1 MKAEELLRQA
11 CALMAETE
19 IDDYRETGLIY
30 INMLLAETKKQNDR
44 MRRYDGL
51 EPLQGYPGI
60 ESLEDE
66 LPCQE
71 ELARE
76 ALPWG
81 LCAKIFFD
89 EDDNPRLSMFN
100 EEFANRLNG
109 CDKWQAAVVAKP
121 AKTWFDA

>member
-1 MKAEELLRQA
+1 MTGTELLKQA
-11 CALMAETE
+11 LALMAETE
-19 IDDYRETGLIY
+19 TDDYLELGLTY

-44 MRRYDGL
+44 MRRWAGKEAL
-51 EPLQGYPGI
+51 EGYPKI
-60 ESLEDE
+60 SALEDE
-66 LPCQE
+66 LPCEE

-100 EEFANRLNG
+100 EEYANRLSA
-109 CDKWQAAVVAKP
+109 CDKWVLEVPEKTKA
-121 AKTWFDA
+121 TWFDA